1 MMSQSNL
8 VDRVIDYFSPAR
20 GLRRTQ
26 ARTMSAYL
34 DGTGYVGADRTRRS
48 MRDWFAVGG
57 SPDRDTLRDLPTLR
71 ARSRDMQRNSPLA
84 LGAVNTNVTSVIGTG
99 LMVNPTIDA
108 DVLGMSA
115 EAAGAWQRKAQTE
128 FRLWCEQKDQFDIE
142 SKLDFYQAQAVAF
155 RAALE
160 SGDVFVTLP
169 DVMRPGGVYGL
180 KVQLIEAD
188 RVCNPDSK
196 ADVEGDFKAGIKQDD
211 SGRASQYAF
220 ARFHPGE
227 YRPGQSW
234 SIVDA
239 FGAKTGRRNVLHIFE
254 ALRPGFRRGVPYLA
268 PVIETLKQLG
278 RYTEAELMAAVVS
291 GMFTVFIEQ
300 AQGGGDPD
308 SDPNSFAGSAEPGDR
323 DDEMS
328 LGYGAVGFLNAGEKA
343 SSVNPGRPNAQ
354 FDPFVKS
361 ILTQVGVALQ
371 LPFEVLIK
379 HFAASYSAS
388 RAALLEAWRF
398 FRVRRQWIAAEFC
411 QPVYETFL
419 AEAVANGRLSAPGF
433 FFDPAIRFAYSQAE
447 WLGDGPGSIDPLKE
461 VTAAVKKIDAGL
473 SNLKKEC
480 AALDGSDWRKTTL
493 QRGEE
498 VTLRRSLKLDVDV
511 PAPGSAPDPLAPAD
525 SNE

>member
-1 MMSQSNL
+1 MSQSNL
-8 VDRVIDYFSPAR
+8 LDRVIGYFSPAQ
-20 GLRRTQ
+20 GLRRSQ
-26 ARTMSAYL
+26 ARTMSAFL
-34 DGTGYVGADRTRRS
+34 EGTGYVGADRTRRS

-71 ARSRDMQRNSPLA
+71 ARSRDLLRNAPLA
-84 LGAVNTNVTSVIGTG
+84 LGAINTNVTSVIGTG
-99 LMVNPTIDA
+99 LMVNPTIDHDA
-108 DVLGMSA
+108 LGMTPLD
-115 EAAGAWQRKAQTE
+115 AGTWQRKTQAE
-128 FRLWCEQKDQFDIE
+128 FRLWCEQRDQFDIE

-155 RAALE
+155 RSALE
-160 SGDVFVTLP
+160 SGDVFVALP

-188 RVCNPDSK
+188 RCCNPDNR
-196 ADVEGDFKAGIKQDD
+196 ADVEGDFKAGIKQED
-211 SGRASQYAF
+211 SGRPSQYAF

-227 YRPGQSW
+227 FRTGQSW
-234 SIVDA
+234 TIVDA

-268 PVIETLKQLG
+268 PVIESLKQLG
-278 RYTEAELMAAVVS
+278 RYTEAELMAAVVA

-300 AQGGGDPD
+300 AAGGGDPD
-308 SDPNSFAGSAEPGDR
+308 SDPNGFAGTGEPGDH

-343 SSVNPGRPNAQ
+343 SPVNPGRPNAQ

-371 LPFEVLIK
+371 LPLEVLIK

-398 FRVRRQWIAAEFC
+398 FKVRRQWISSEFC
-411 QPVYETFL
+411 QPIYEAWL
-419 AEAVANGRLSAPGF
+419 AEAVAGGRISAPGF
-433 FFDPAIRFAYSQAE
+433 FLDPAIRFAYSQAE

-461 VTAAVKKIDAGL
+461 VTASVKKIDAGL
-473 SNLKKEC
+473 SNLKKES
-480 AALDGSDWRKTTL
+480 AALDGSDWRTTTI

-498 VTLRRSLKLDVDV
+498 VALRRSLGLDEVI
-511 PAPGSAPDPLAPAD
+511 PKPGSEPDPLAPVD
-525 SNE
+525 SKD